1 VTDLLGAIDL
11 ANPLVNDQATQFTWV
26 VPDGWQQGRGSWGG
40 LPVGVMVAAVRRA
53 EGNAE
58 RRIRSVSLQLAAP
71 AMVGEHHV
79 TVTPLRVGKAMTT
92 WDARIRDTDGGFIAG
107 GTLITGAPRP
117 SRELFDDQS
126 WSPLTPPASPSWEMV
141 PVAPTPPPFP
151 TFTQHCEYRPI
162 SGAPLQGGYAETLG
176 WVNYRTPIE
185 WSEAALIALADAWY
199 TVTLVPLTQLLPVGT
214 INFSANLLIDPATL
228 TPGEPLL
235 HHGLVTGSMDGY
247 ASEQRRL
254 WTRDGRLAVD
264 NLQSVAVG

>member
-1 VTDLLGAIDL
+1 MTDLLDAIAL
-11 ANPLVNDQATQFTWV
+11 ANPQVNDQAKQFTWV

-40 LPVGVMVAAVRRA
+40 LPVGAMVAAVRQA
-53 EGNAE
+53 EGDPD
-58 RRIRSVSLQLAAP
+58 RRIRSVSLQLSAP

-79 TVTPLRVGKAMTT
+79 TVTPLRVGKAMST
-92 WDARIRDTDGGFIAG
+92 WDACIRDSDGGFVAG

-117 SRELFDDQS
+117 SRDQFNDQS
-126 WSPLTPPASPSWEMV
+126 WSPLTAPAAPAWKTI

-162 SGAPLQGGYAETLG
+162 TGVPLQGGYAETLG

-185 WSEAALIALADAWY
+185 WNEAALIALADAWY
-199 TVTLVPLTQLLPVGT
+199 TVTLVPLAHLLPVGT
-214 INFSANLLIDPATL
+214 INFSANLLIDPASL
-228 TPGEPLL
+228 VAGEPLL

-254 WTRDGRLAVD
+254 WTSDGRLAVD